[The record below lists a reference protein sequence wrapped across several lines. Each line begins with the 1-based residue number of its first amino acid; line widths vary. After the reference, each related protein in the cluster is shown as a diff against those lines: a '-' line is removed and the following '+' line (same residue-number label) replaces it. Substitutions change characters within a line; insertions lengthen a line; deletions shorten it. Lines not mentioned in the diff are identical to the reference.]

1 MVWIKHYL
9 PAGGKFFLV
18 GLAAICR
25 AIWNLRNRAC
35 FEKKIVRSPTEIICY
50 TCVFLNYWAGLQKE
64 EDPQLLEAGAAA
76 LQHNAVNLHPEQD
89 GIPEQAEETAP
100 AAL

>member
-1 MVWIKHYL
+1 LAWRQ
-9 PAGGKFFLV
+9 FV
-18 GLAAICR
+18 GRFGIYETERVLK
-25 AIWNLRNRAC
+25 
-35 FEKKIVRSPTEIICY
+35 KKIVRSPTEIICY

-89 GIPEQAEETAP
+89 GIPEEAEETAP